1 MMQLRLGFTFAI
13 ASIALAGCNSLSL
26 NNHSLDY
33 KKASNVAPLELPAN
47 ATMRPFTPLY
57 PAPIVDD
64 LAIQHAP
71 NFENK
76 RGNRYAAPRPEQ
88 VQAQPATA
96 SNNSMS
102 MSRPRLVTDGNKNP
116 LLQIDGPSEA
126 VWQYTM
132 ATLSSMNY
140 TVIVQDKNAYQAT
153 IKVGEQ
159 VFVLRLTAVGTSNNL
174 ALFTP
179 SNSFADTATAN
190 QVLNQINQ
198 NWPA

>member
-47 ATMRPFTPLY
+47 ATKRPFTPLY

-76 RGNRYAAPRPEQ
+76 RGNRYAVPRPEQ

-96 SNNSMS
+96 SNTSMS

-140 TVIVQDKNAYQAT
+140 TVIAQDKNAYQAT

>member
-1 MMQLRLGFTFAI
+1 
-13 ASIALAGCNSLSL
+13 
-26 NNHSLDY
+26 
-33 KKASNVAPLELPAN
+33 
-47 ATMRPFTPLY
+47 
-57 PAPIVDD
+57 
-64 LAIQHAP
+64 
-71 NFENK
+71 
-76 RGNRYAAPRPEQ
+76 
-88 VQAQPATA
+88 
-96 SNNSMS
+96 MS

-140 TVIVQDKNAYQAT
+140 TVIAQDKNAYQAT

-198 NWPA
+198 NWPT